1 MYCLVGCL
9 GLCKRGGIRTKQCD
23 CEVGFYLDRDFFSH
37 GSYYVGQSRVG
48 NEEKLKILSK
58 DGKTTQNVVYPE
70 VLG

>member
-1 MYCLVGCL
+1 MIKIHHVNLKLWTMNRVGL
-9 GLCKRGGIRTKQCD
+9 
-23 CEVGFYLDRDFFSH
+23 YLDRDFFSH

-48 NEEKLKILSK
+48 NDNQLKVLSR